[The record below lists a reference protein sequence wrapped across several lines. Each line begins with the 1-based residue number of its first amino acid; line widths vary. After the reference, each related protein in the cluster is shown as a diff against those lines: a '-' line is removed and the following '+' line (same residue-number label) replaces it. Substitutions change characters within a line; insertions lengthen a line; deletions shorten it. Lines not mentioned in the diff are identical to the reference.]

1 MYVSPTAATGRIRHN
16 SLTEQIANAVKLAIF
31 AGELE
36 PGQRLVEQAIAKEHN
51 VGQNAVRE
59 ALISLAHQGFV
70 KRVAN
75 RATFVTK
82 MSLEDAEQLSVV
94 RGALEGAVVETVRR
108 RYAAGEVSLD
118 QLESLLSGMREAGE
132 RLDRTAFYWFDMEFH
147 RELWRLTGNPFLEQ
161 TLEQTVMPLFAFF
174 IIQYFRKHDKLETL
188 REAIPAHE
196 QVVACIRSGRTEE
209 ARAALHALVEI
220 SVKHQQGLVKL
231 P

>member
-31 AGELE
+31 AGELQ
-36 PGQRLVEQAIAKEHN
+36 PGQRLVEKAIAKEHS

-82 MSLEDAEQLSVV
+82 MSLGDAEQLSEV
-94 RGALEGAVVETVRR
+94 RAALEGAAVEAVRR

-118 QLESLLSGMREAGE
+118 QLESLLHGMREAAE
-132 RLDRTAFYWFDMEFH
+132 RLDRTAFYRFDMEFH
-147 RELWRLTGNPFLEQ
+147 RELWRLTDNPFLEQ

-174 IIQYFRKHDKLETL
+174 IIQYFRKNDKLEIL
-188 REAIPAHE
+188 GEPILANE
-196 QVVACIRSGRTEE
+196 QVYACIRSEKSEE
-209 ARAALHALVEI
+209 ARVAPHALVEAA
-220 SVKHQQGLVKL
+220 VKL
-231 P
+231 CRGS

>member
-1 MYVSPTAATGRIRHN
+1 MYVSPSAVPGRIRHN

-31 AGELE
+31 SGELQ

-70 KRVAN
+70 RRVAN
-75 RATFVTK
+75 RATFVTQ

-94 RGALEGAVVETVRR
+94 RSALEGAAVESVRI

-118 QLESLLSGMREAGE
+118 PLESLLSGMRDAAE
-132 RLDRTAFYWFDMEFH
+132 RLDRTSFYRCDMQFH

-174 IIQYFRKHDKLETL
+174 IIQYFRKNDKLETL
-188 REAIPAHE
+188 REAIPVHE
-196 QVVACIRSGRTEE
+196 QVVACIRSGASEE
-209 ARAALHALVEI
+209 ARVALDALVEI
-220 SVKHQQGLVKL
+220 SVKHQQGLVAL

>member
-1 MYVSPTAATGRIRHN
+1 MYVSPTSASSRIRHN
-16 SLTEQIANAVKLAIF
+16 SLTDHIANAVKMAIF
-31 AGELE
+31 GGELQ

-82 MSLEDAEQLSVV
+82 MSLEDAEMLSAV
-94 RGALEGAVVETVRR
+94 RAALEGAAVETVSRR
-108 RYAAGEVSLD
+108 HAAGEVSLD
-118 QLESLLSGMREAGE
+118 QLEIPLAGMREAAE
-132 RLDRTAFYWFDMEFH
+132 RMDRDAFFRFDIQFH
-147 RELWRLTGNPFLEQ
+147 RELWKLTANPFLEQ

-174 IIQYFRKHDKLETL
+174 IMQYFRKNDKLETL

-196 QVVACIRSGRTEE
+196 QVLDCIRSGKSEE
-209 ARAALHALVEI
+209 ARVALHALVEVA
-220 SVKHQQGLVKL
+220 VKHQQGLLTL